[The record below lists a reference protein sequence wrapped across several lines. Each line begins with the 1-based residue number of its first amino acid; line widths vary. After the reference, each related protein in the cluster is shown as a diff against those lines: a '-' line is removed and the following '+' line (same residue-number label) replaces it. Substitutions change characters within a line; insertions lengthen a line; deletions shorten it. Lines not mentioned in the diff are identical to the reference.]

1 MAAELDSPPSFE
13 EDALVVVVVVVVVV
27 VLVLVAVAVAV
38 RDRRG
43 GEDGCFLRFRGFL
56 VGARKAGRR
65 REGVRRERTRT
76 KKSLGLNF
84 ASSAETPTTKPDSF
98 PRLVKVLLLV
108 ACTCFSLRAW
118 SVKQEMPSNVDQS
131 DCGRENGKR
140 RPGKRSRGRDRR
152 SALDQNIETN
162 LYVTTA
168 SGRRGSSCA
177 AREDA
182 SVHCGCSV
190 QV

>member
-13 EDALVVVVVVVVVV
+13 EDALVVVVVV

-98 PRLVKVLLLV
+98 PRARLSCSSRVL
-108 ACTCFSLRAW
+108 
-118 SVKQEMPSNVDQS
+118 
-131 DCGRENGKR
+131 
-140 RPGKRSRGRDRR
+140 
-152 SALDQNIETN
+152 
-162 LYVTTA
+162 A
-168 SGRRGSSCA
+168 SP
-177 AREDA
+177 
-182 SVHCGCSV
+182 
-190 QV
+190 